1 MAAAAAVL
9 LEDTDS
15 SRPAVMTFFL
25 RGFTAELIATGWSE
39 IYCKPESVG
48 FPWAS
53 QVDPIR

>member
-1 MAAAAAVL
+1 MAAAAVL

-39 IYCKPESVG
+39 IYCIAESVVG